1 MADTL
6 CTFQLRLFIS
16 QNPTVNFDPRVN
28 LGHAVH
34 LAAPS
39 VHLTESHTE
48 TAKCVCE
55 PGSGR
60 AVRAVSPASKLL
72 DAHYLC
78 GYVNLG
84 RYYPK
89 RR

>member
-1 MADTL
+1 
-6 CTFQLRLFIS
+6 
-16 QNPTVNFDPRVN
+16 
-28 LGHAVH
+28 
-34 LAAPS
+34 
-39 VHLTESHTE
+39 
-48 TAKCVCE
+48 
-55 PGSGR
+55 
-60 AVRAVSPASKLL
+60 VRAVSPASKLL